1 MKTPDISGGYP
12 MKVCSLFVA
21 KPAVDIM
28 TTLNNLFQVMTKGY
42 VGAGDLLRARCLSLW
57 P

>member
-1 MKTPDISGGYP
+1 MNNPDISVGYP
-12 MKVCSLFVA
+12 MTVCSLFVA

-28 TTLNNLFQVMTKGY
+28 TTLNSLFQVMTKGY
-42 VGAGDLLRARCLSLW
+42 VEAGDLLRAHCLSLW